1 MVRVWGL
8 MFTPNLK
15 SDLDG
20 QESVLW
26 VAEVDTEIQGPD
38 EKNHRSSTGKGS
50 SLAQVITMN
59 DDLRADFKICI
70 KVFI

>member
-26 VAEVDTEIQGPD
+26 VAEVDTEIQGP
-38 EKNHRSSTGKGS
+38 E
-50 SLAQVITMN
+50 
-59 DDLRADFKICI
+59 
-70 KVFI
+70 